1 MYNDYKNQIEEIM
14 NSNLSDVTKGHIF
27 CRYISDINNDDYDLM
42 FNEEE
47 KKKLL
52 SLLNKYVKQVWQE
65 IKLIPITLKAQQ
77 GLAKGVKE

>member
-14 NSNLSDVTKGHIF
+14 NSNLSDVTKGVIF
-27 CRYISDINNDDYDLM
+27 CKYISDINSDDYELM

-52 SLLNKYVKQVWQE
+52 SLLNKYVKQVW
-65 IKLIPITLKAQQ
+65 
-77 GLAKGVKE
+77 

>member
-14 NSNLSDVTKGHIF
+14 NSDLSDVTKGHIF

-52 SLLNKYVKQVWQE
+52 SLLNKYVKQVW
-65 IKLIPITLKAQQ
+65 
-77 GLAKGVKE
+77 